1 MADKIVVLDGYT
13 LNPGD
18 ITWQGFEQLG
28 DLTVYERTPPAQ
40 AVVRAQNCPYVMTNK
55 VELGAPEISQLP
67 ELKYI
72 GVLAT
77 GYNIIDTEA
86 AAKHGIVVT
95 NVPTYG
101 TDSVAQHAT
110 ALMLE
115 SVRQIGIH
123 NEAVKAGKWTKSID
137 WCFSLAPIS
146 ELTGKVLGVIGI
158 GRIGR
163 AFAKIAGAMGMR
175 LIAHDEYPPDQ
186 SVLDELQVEMVEM
199 DAVFQQADVISLH
212 CPLTPKTDRLINKQ
226 RLEMMKSN
234 AILINTSRGPLM
246 DNQELA
252 DALRAGQIA
261 GAAVDVL
268 DEEPPPDDNPLIGAP
283 NCIVTPHLSWYAKE
297 ARQRLMGIAAE
308 NLKAFIAGDPV
319 NTVQ

>member
-55 VELGAPEISQLP
+55 VELGRAEIAQLP
-67 ELKYI
+67 QLKYI

-86 AAKHGIVVT
+86 AAKRGIVVT

-123 NEAVKAGKWTKSID
+123 NQAVKAGKWTKSID
-137 WCFSLAPIS
+137 WCFALAPIS

-186 SVLDELQVEMVEM
+186 SVLDELQVEMVDM

-268 DEEPPPDDNPLIGAP
+268 DEEPPPDGNPLIGAP

-297 ARQRLMGIAAE
+297 ARQRLMDIAAD